1 MRGPGAAPP
10 QRRRPLTDTLQDLL
24 GRGDSEATFLRAP
37 GGPTLTYADVDRR
50 TAAMAA
56 ALGVAPGERVAVQAE
71 KSPEYLLLYLA
82 CVRAGVVLLPMNT
95 AYTADEVAHLVDDAR
110 PALVLDDA
118 GVAELGCAPD
128 AAFDDVPVGP
138 DDLAALLYTSGTT
151 GRPKG
156 AMITHRNLASNAAVL
171 HDLWG
176 FRRDDVLLHVLPVFH
191 THGLFVAVNCVLAAG
206 ASMVFL
212 ARFDVDAV
220 LRELP
225 GCTVLM
231 AVPTHYTRLL
241 DDPRLDAEVCRGMRL
256 FTSGSAPMLPSTHER
271 FRERTGHTILERYGM
286 TETSML
292 TSNPLDGERR
302 PGTVGMPLPGSDLRL
317 ADDGVIE
324 VRGPQ
329 VFAGYWGRPELDET
343 ECTADGF
350 FRTGDIGSIDVD
362 GYVSIVGRAK
372 DLVISGG
379 LNVYPREVEEAV
391 DAVPGVLESAVIGVP
406 DADLGEAVVAVV
418 VAEPGAALEPA
429 AVRAAVRDRLAGFK
443 VPKRIEVV
451 DALPRNSMGKV
462 EKATLRHRFG

>member
-1 MRGPGAAPP
+1 V
-10 QRRRPLTDTLQDLL
+10 
-24 GRGDSEATFLRAP
+24 P

-82 CVRAGVVLLPMNT
+82 CVRAAVVLLPMNT
-95 AYTADEVAHLVDDAR
+95 AYTPDEVAHLVGDAR

-118 GVAELGCAPD
+118 GVAELAGAPE

-156 AMITHRNLASNAAVL
+156 AMLTHRNLASNAGVL

-212 ARFDVDAV
+212 PRFDVDVV

-241 DDPRLDAEVCRGMRL
+241 DDPRFDADACRGMRL

-302 PGTVGMPLPGSDLRL
+302 PGTVGLPLPGTDLRL
-317 ADDGVIE
+317 GGDGVIE

-329 VFAGYWGRPELDET
+329 GFAGYWGRPELDET
-343 ECTADGF
+343 ERTADGF
-350 FRTGDIGSIDVD
+350 FRTGDVGSIDPD

-391 DAVPGVLESAVIGVP
+391 DAVAGVLESAVIGVP
-406 DADLGEAVVAVV
+406 DDDLGEAVVAVV
-418 VAEPGAALEPA
+418 VAEPGAALEPD